1 MDLFQVVLLAALQG
15 VTEFLPVSSSGHLV
29 MAQHFF
35 GLRDVPILFDL
46 ILHLGTASATVL
58 VYHRLLWR
66 VVRGIQLWLSR
77 GFRTAGD
84 VQTEQDLKLGL
95 LLLTATGVTGITGV
109 LLRGPIGSFFQRPG
123 IVPVF
128 FAATGVV
135 LLGTLFVRPSGK
147 GVEKMGF
154 PHAVVTGASQA
165 VSMLPG
171 VSRSGVTISTV
182 LYLGF
187 SRRFAGVFSFLL
199 SIPSILGA
207 SVLEMIV
214 FARHAQGAMPVS
226 LSLLVIGFTVALITG
241 YGALRLLLAFLQR
254 GKLHLFS
261 IYCFTAAGVG
271 AILYTMSV

>member
-1 MDLFQVVLLAALQG
+1 
-15 VTEFLPVSSSGHLV
+15 

-35 GLRDVPILFDL
+35 GLRNVPILFGL

-58 VYHRLLWR
+58 VYYRPLWR
-66 VVRGIQLWLSR
+66 VVRGLLLWPLR
-77 GFRTAGD
+77 LRRKVVEPPMNQD
-84 VQTEQDLKLGL
+84 VKLGL
-95 LLLTATGVTGITGV
+95 LLITATGVTGAMGI
-109 LLRGPIGSFFQRPG
+109 LLRDTIGSFFQQPG
-123 IVPVF
+123 MVPVF
-128 FAATGVV
+128 FAVTGIV
-135 LLGTLFVRPSGK
+135 LLGTRFLKQSVK
-147 GVEKMGF
+147 GVERMGF
-154 PHAVVTGASQA
+154 SHAVVTGASQA

-207 SVLEMIV
+207 SLLELLL
-214 FARHAQGAMPVS
+214 FSRHGESVMPAS
-226 LSLLVIGFTVALITG
+226 PPLLLMGFTVALITG

-261 IYCFTAAGVG
+261 IYCFTAAACG
-271 AILYTMSV
+271 AIFYTMSV

>member
-1 MDLFQVVLLAALQG
+1 MDLLQVTLLAALQG
-15 VTEFLPVSSSGHLV
+15 VTEFLPISSSGHLV

-58 VYHRLLWR
+58 VYYEPLWR
-66 VVRGIQLWLSR
+66 VLRGLLLLPFSGRRAASDPGLSQ
-77 GFRTAGD
+77 D
-84 VQTEQDLKLGL
+84 VKLGL
-95 LLLTATGVTGITGV
+95 LLLAATGVTGITGMI
-109 LLRGPIGSFFQRPG
+109 LRDPIGSFFQRPG
-123 IVPVF
+123 MVPVF
-128 FAATGVV
+128 FVTTGVV
-135 LLGTLFVRPSGK
+135 LLGTFFVRRNGK

-154 PHAVVTGASQA
+154 THAVVTGTAQA

-187 SRRFAGVFSFLL
+187 SRRIAGVFSFLL

-207 SVLEMIV
+207 SLLELVLFTRRGEGV
-214 FARHAQGAMPVS
+214 MPAS
-226 LSLLVIGFTVALITG
+226 PTMLAIGFIVALITG
-241 YGALRLLLAFLQR
+241 YGALRLLLAFLRR

-261 IYCFTAAGVG
+261 IYCFTAAACG
-271 AILYTMSV
+271 AILYTMSA